1 MLHLSVCSGR
11 APFRSFMFALH
22 ACYVISIALVL
33 FVKLHGLEEEPGK
46 LLLSPLTHKLWLLSQ
61 CDTKSR
67 PASSRASSYFCQG
80 KIFARISIP
89 ELEMG
94 KCVSFLDARCASIAG
109 TGTKEN
115 LSFWEKLTFLYFFFF
130 IFFWGGGC
138 LDIGCTMTWIYRVI
152 LSYISKPKWAVHTPG
167 LNSLVDSTTVWD
179 SEKTKET
186 RGTYIPLKTY
196 SGIFFATILGISL
209 LGLLL
214 TY

>member
-130 IFFWGGGC
+130 IFFFFVWGGWLPWYWLYDDMDLQGYPILHLQTQMSC
-138 LDIGCTMTWIYRVI
+138 AYTWIE
-152 LSYISKPKWAVHTPG
+152 LFGW
-167 LNSLVDSTTVWD
+167 
-179 SEKTKET
+179 
-186 RGTYIPLKTY
+186 
-196 SGIFFATILGISL
+196 
-209 LGLLL
+209 
-214 TY
+214 

>member
-115 LSFWEKLTFLYFFFF
+115 LSFWEKLTFLYFFFLY
-130 IFFWGGGC
+130 FFLGGGAA
-138 LDIGCTMTWIYRVI
+138 LILAVRWHGSTG
-152 LSYISKPKWAVHTPG
+152 LSYLTSPNPNELCIHLDWTLWLIVPQSETQRKPKKHVVHTFH
-167 LNSLVDSTTVWD
+167 SRHIQES
-179 SEKTKET
+179 
-186 RGTYIPLKTY
+186 
-196 SGIFFATILGISL
+196 SL
-209 LGLLL
+209 LQF
-214 TY
+214 